1 MDRKVGHTDQ
11 PQRAS
16 INAWGWSYPILI
28 GLKEDLNNRR
38 YHPADFCFINPD
50 PRFRLTPL
58 ERLTLTGG
66 PELERALQ
74 RMARQFDN
82 FVEESPL
89 ERADLEQL
97 QEALTFYAVSGW
109 LSEPRRA
116 FTSPV
121 TPPYFAVTPVH
132 GLPDGVIEDIQFRS
146 QHQPHLPNLERLRR
160 EVPENETVHVRMWR
174 HHKRARSTMVAVH
187 GWTMGD
193 QRVNSLAFL
202 PGVFYRLGMDIALI
216 ELPYHGRRRPQS
228 SINLDPLLTTDAVL
242 QSISDLRAL
251 ALYLRSIGNQQY
263 GVVGMS
269 LGGYLAALWATL
281 DKLDFCVPIVPLV
294 SLAEVEWQ
302 LLTRRPCFEELNRIG
317 LTHDL
322 LEHIYSFHSPLALP
336 VQLERERLLLIAGIG
351 DQVVPETQPQR
362 LWEHWGK
369 PDIYWLSGGHMTQFQ
384 RSEAFQ
390 GITRFLQRL
399 GFAHKRFAS
408 PRRQAITPKP

>member
-1 MDRKVGHTDQ
+1 MNRKY
-11 PQRAS
+11 
-16 INAWGWSYPILI
+16 N
-28 GLKEDLNNRR
+28 
-38 YHPADFCFINPD
+38 PADFCFINPD
-50 PRFRLTPL
+50 PGFRLTPL

-82 FVEESPL
+82 FIEDSPL
-89 ERADLEQL
+89 EQADLEQL
-97 QEALTFYAVSGW
+97 QEALTYYAVSGW

-116 FTSPV
+116 FAMPV
-121 TPPYFAVTPVH
+121 CPPYYAVTPVH

-146 QHQPHLPNLERLRR
+146 QHTPHLPSLQSIPDDT
-160 EVPENETVHVRMWR
+160 PENQTVHVRLWR
-174 HHKRARSTMVAVH
+174 HHKRARSTMIAIH

-216 ELPYHGRRRPQS
+216 ELPYHGRRRPGHPLK
-228 SINLDPLLTTDAVL
+228 LDPLVTTDAVL

-251 ALYLRSIGNQQY
+251 SLYLRSIGNTNV

-269 LGGYLAALWATL
+269 LGGYLGSLWSTL
-281 DKLDFCVPIVPLV
+281 DKLEFCVPIVPLV
-294 SLAEVEWQ
+294 SLAEVEWS
-302 LLTRRPCFEELNRIG
+302 LLQRRPCFEELNRVG

-369 PDIYWLSGGHMTQFQ
+369 PDIYWLSGGHMAQFQ

-399 GFAHKRFAS
+399 GLANKRPAS
-408 PRRQAITPKP
+408 ARRHPLAPKP

>member
-1 MDRKVGHTDQ
+1 MNH
-11 PQRAS
+11 
-16 INAWGWSYPILI
+16 
-28 GLKEDLNNRR
+28 RR
-38 YHPADFCFINPD
+38 YNPADFCFINPD
-50 PRFRLTPL
+50 PNFRLTPL

-82 FVEESPL
+82 FVEDSPL
-89 ERADLEQL
+89 ERADLDQL

-116 FTSPV
+116 FPMPV
-121 TPPYFAVTPVH
+121 TPPYHAITPVH
-132 GLPDGVIEDIQFRS
+132 GLPDGVIEDLQFRS
-146 QHQPHLPNLERLRR
+146 QHQPHLPLLRGLR
-160 EVPENETVHVRMWR
+160 EKTPENETVHVRFWR
-174 HHKRARSTMVAVH
+174 HQRKARATMIAIH

-193 QRVNSLAFL
+193 QRLNSLAFL
-202 PGVFYRLGMDIALI
+202 PGVFYRLGMDVALI
-216 ELPYHGRRRPQS
+216 ELPYHGRRSPREPVS
-228 SINLDPLLTTDAVL
+228 LDPLITTDAIL

-251 ALYLRSIGNQQY
+251 ALYLRSQNVDHY

-269 LGGYLAALWATL
+269 LGGYLASLWASL
-281 DKLDFCVPIVPLV
+281 DRFDFCVPIVPLV
-294 SLAEVEWQ
+294 SIAEVEWQ
-302 LLTRRPCFEELNRIG
+302 LLQRRPCFEELHRVG

-322 LEHIYSFHSPLALP
+322 LEHIYSFHSPLSFP

-369 PDIYWLSGGHMTQFQ
+369 PDIHWLGGGHVTQFQ

-390 GITRFLQRL
+390 TISRFLQRL
-399 GFAHKRFAS
+399 GYARKRFA
-408 PRRQAITPKP
+408 RKTIARKA